1 MTMLTIDMSLIR
13 MLSEGP
19 EVSLNGSPTVSPTI
33 EWLDT
38 SEHSKSV
45 SCKESYKSSSPWAFI
60 LEKRKGTL
68 RENSE
73 MMRPKWLFDLVVSV
87 R

>member
-19 EVSLNGSPTVSPTI
+19 EVSLNGSPTI

-38 SEHSKSV
+38 S
-45 SCKESYKSSSPWAFI
+45 
-60 LEKRKGTL
+60 T
-68 RENSE
+68 
-73 MMRPKWLFDLVVSV
+73 
-87 R
+87 